1 MVKKSIVLITF
12 ITGYALV
19 GSAFSAE
26 EATWFGQR
34 PAGKWMV
41 GVKGGSVKNGNAD
54 FDNASNAGVLLG
66 YQFARP
72 VGFNGSA
79 AIEFEGTSSHDDGDI
94 RSTSTFGA
102 PGRWD
107 VDMYGLFFAYRT
119 PGTVYFKGRLGGVQ
133 SDVTSK
139 FVGST
144 LTQDE
149 TSLAGGAG
157 LGVKLGEWG
166 TIELEWTG
174 DSGTNDIQ
182 MISLGGIL
190 QF

>member
-1 MVKKSIVLITF
+1 MVKKSIVLLTF
-12 ITGYALV
+12 IIGYALV

-26 EATWFGQR
+26 EATWFGQQ
-34 PAGKWMV
+34 AVGKWMV
-41 GVKGGSVKNGNAD
+41 GVKGSSVKNGRSE
-54 FDNASNAGVLLG
+54 FDNANNSGVLLG

-72 VGFNGSA
+72 VGFDGSA
-79 AIEFEGTSSHDDGDI
+79 AIEFEGTTSHDDGDI
-94 RSTSTFGA
+94 RSTSAFGA

-107 VDMYGLFFAYRT
+107 VDTYGLFFAYRT
-119 PGTVYFKGRLGGVQ
+119 PGTVYFKGRLGGIQ

-139 FVGST
+139 FAGSSISE
-144 LTQDE
+144 DD
-149 TSLAGGAG
+149 TSLAGSAG

-174 DSGTNDIQ
+174 DSGDNDIQ